1 MDGNNIIDELKKEVA
16 SLREENEALKEKLKK
31 YTAPTRSKSYYQ
43 NHREEILLK
52 KKEAQ
57 KNSNIDDKEKRKEIN
72 KQAYLKRKEKKEK
85 VIADII

>member
-1 MDGNNIIDELKKEVA
+1 MEGNNIIDELKKEVA
-16 SLREENEALKEKLKK
+16 LLREENEALKEKLKK
-31 YTAPTRSKSYYQ
+31 YTAPSRSKSYYQ

-72 KQAYLKRKEKKEK
+72 KQAYLTPLH
-85 VIADII
+85 I